1 MKSRPVV
8 PRAAASRD
16 VDRAIDYYL
25 REGAGAAALA
35 FIAAL
40 EKAYRHIARAPA
52 SGSPRYAHEL
62 DIPGL
67 RSWPLRG
74 YPQIVFYVERHE
86 HIDVWRVLHGE
97 RDIPETLRS
106 S

>member
-8 PRAAASRD
+8 PRAAASQD
-16 VDRAIDYYL
+16 VDRTIDYYL
-25 REGAGAAALA
+25 REGSAVAALG
-35 FIAAL
+35 FIASL
-40 EKAYRHIARAPA
+40 EKAYRHIARSPA

-67 RSWPLRG
+67 RCWPLRG
-74 YPQIVFYVERHE
+74 NPHIVFYVERDE

-97 RDIPETLRS
+97 RDIPGTLKA
-106 S
+106 